1 MKHLLIG
8 AFALFLTIGFAA
20 CQKCTT
26 CTASKNG
33 AQVSSDNK
41 CGEDAELTTWEKQY
55 KDTQTAAGNTVE
67 CTSN

>member
-1 MKHLLIG
+1 MKRIFFLLAVISLTT
-8 AFALFLTIGFAA
+8 AFVA

-33 AQVSSDNK
+33 AQVASDNK
-41 CGEDAELTTWEKQY
+41 CGEDAELSSWEKQY
-55 KDTQTAAGNTVE
+55 KDSQTAAGNTVE